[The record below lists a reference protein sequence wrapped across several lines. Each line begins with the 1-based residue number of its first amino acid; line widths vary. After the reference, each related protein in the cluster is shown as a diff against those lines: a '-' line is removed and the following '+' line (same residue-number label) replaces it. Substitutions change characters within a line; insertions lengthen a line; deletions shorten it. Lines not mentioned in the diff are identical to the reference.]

1 MRQTGIMRSVKKSI
15 GRHVKIEKQC
25 VFRSLDGGPMKR
37 VEIGD
42 CTFIG
47 EKTRVLIPSIR
58 IGDYCKVH
66 NHALFLGTESCGI
79 GHNCWIGEYTVLNC
93 HGQLEIGNNVA
104 IGGNS
109 HIWTHVRAGELLE
122 GSTLCSSDPVKIED
136 NVWLVGNG
144 TTIYPGV
151 TLAEGTVVMPN
162 SVVIKS
168 TQPRRCYAGSPAV
181 DVTSKLNPW
190 KPISIDKRFAMM
202 QEFTKEFMALVGGLG
217 NPKSGFRCK
226 LGRIVFIEN
235 LESCRT
241 EGLQETLVITKNTGS
256 HKRMSRRVSVFNV
269 STKSYTKHLG
279 PLEIAFMRFLVPYR
293 AKFLPMGDGWTD

>member
-1 MRQTGIMRSVKKSI
+1 MRQAGIMWSVKKRI
-15 GRHVKIEKQC
+15 GRYVKIEGQC
-25 VFRSLDGGPMKR
+25 VFRSLDGRPMKG

-47 EKTRVLIPSIR
+47 EKTRVLIPSIK

-66 NHALFLGTESCGI
+66 NHALFLGTESCKI

-109 HIWTHVRAGELLE
+109 HIWTHVRAGEMLQ
-122 GSTLCSSDPVKIED
+122 GSTLCSSDPVEIED

-162 SVVIKS
+162 SVVTKS
-168 TQPRRCYAGSPAV
+168 TQPWRCYAGSPAV
-181 DVTSKLNPW
+181 DITSKLNPW
-190 KPISIDKRFAMM
+190 KPISIDEKFVMM
-202 QEFTKEFMALVGGLG
+202 QEFTKEFIALVGGLG
-217 NPKSGFRCK
+217 NPESGFRCK
-226 LGRIVFIEN
+226 LGRIAFVGD
-235 LESCRT
+235 LESYRT
-241 EGLQETLVITKNTGS
+241 DGLHETLLITKNVRF
-256 HKRMSRRVSVFNV
+256 HKRIPRRVSVFNV
-269 STKSYTKHLG
+269 STKLYTKRLG

-293 AKFLPMGDGWTD
+293 ARFLPVEGER